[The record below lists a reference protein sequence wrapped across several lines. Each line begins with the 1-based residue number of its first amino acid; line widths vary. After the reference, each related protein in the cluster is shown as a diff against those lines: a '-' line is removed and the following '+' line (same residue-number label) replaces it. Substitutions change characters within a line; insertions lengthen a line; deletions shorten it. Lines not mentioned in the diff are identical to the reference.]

1 MAIDSLGNEGE
12 GIGRYRGFTFFVKD
26 AIPGDV
32 ILARVLKL
40 KKNYGYARVEK
51 VLSASPDRVE
61 PLCPVARQCGG
72 CQLQH
77 LSYARQLDYKQDKIK
92 NCLER
97 IGGLT
102 NVELEPIIGMEV
114 PYYYSSVSSR
124 AWKGWQCCDWFLC
137 GAFPQ
142 YCRYRGV
149 LYPGSGQRRAD
160 CCGALL
166 PE

>member
-1 MAIDSLGNEGE
+1 MAQQMGCGLKKNDLFELVIDSLGNEGE

-102 NVELEPIIGMEV
+102 NVEL
-114 PYYYSSVSSR
+114 
-124 AWKGWQCCDWFLC
+124 
-137 GAFPQ
+137 
-142 YCRYRGV
+142 
-149 LYPGSGQRRAD
+149 
-160 CCGALL
+160 
-166 PE
+166 